1 MVKPNTYQNIYNA
14 FKLHILSNFKNVPI
28 KEITPIELQTYLSKL
43 HDEKPRLCETIKTL
57 LNNIFDYAV
66 NNEII
71 TKNPIRTIA
80 GVRYLFMAEYDL

>member
-1 MVKPNTYQNIYNA
+1 M
-14 FKLHILSNFKNVPI
+14 
-28 KEITPIELQTYLSKL
+28 

-71 TKNPIRTIA
+71 SKNPVKAVYVPKHYRKTGQALSRQEEKEFIRAIK
-80 GVRYLFMAEYDL
+80 GHKFENIYLKMLY